1 MCLRRCSNSCP
12 TIVHTWRNSYRW
24 RNSSV
29 TEGFFF
35 FVLIKP
41 HLRRMAKPTFEF
53 FVWFLLIP
61 LEEGDDGRMFSTW
74 FMKRLYKVC
83 GGHRKGGSGAGL
95 LVQHLVLCMWL
106 ACLLWFLS
114 DVILVKCK
122 VPWFC
127 HTYKWVFSETPLHL
141 LFLLCRNEVLK
152 ITVIRDLCGLYDVL
166 HF

>member
-1 MCLRRCSNSCP
+1 MIEENFQTMFIGFHAWLYHLSLKSQIRAFADAVILAQP
-12 TIVHTWRNSYRW
+12 LYIHEETPADDEIPLKWRDFF
-24 RNSSV
+24 
-29 TEGFFF
+29 FFF

-41 HLRRMAKPTFEF
+41 HLRMAKPTFEI

-122 VPWFC
+122 VP
-127 HTYKWVFSETPLHL
+127 
-141 LFLLCRNEVLK
+141 
-152 ITVIRDLCGLYDVL
+152 
-166 HF
+166 

>member
-24 RNSSV
+24 HSSSV
-29 TEGFFF
+29 RVGFF

-61 LEEGDDGRMFSTW
+61 LEEEDDGRMFSTW

-83 GGHRKGGSGAGL
+83 GGHRKGRSGAGL

-127 HTYKWVFSETPLHL
+127 HTYKWVFSEVPLHL
-141 LFLLCRNEVLK
+141 LFLLCRN
-152 ITVIRDLCGLYDVL
+152 
-166 HF
+166 